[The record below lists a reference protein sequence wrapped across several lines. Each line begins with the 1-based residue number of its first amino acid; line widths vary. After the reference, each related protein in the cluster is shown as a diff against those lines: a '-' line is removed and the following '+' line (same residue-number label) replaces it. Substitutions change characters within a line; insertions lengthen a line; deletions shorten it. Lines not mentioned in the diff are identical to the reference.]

1 MILPP
6 LLCHAATAPVSAPAK
21 QAFAFMADGVKL
33 GRWALGCL
41 DTKEIEPGLFAGRS
55 QFTGGIGYV
64 RIAADPA
71 LLNVDYHVGA
81 ARNALSH
88 QNTARI
94 IAGAAL
100 GRAADSCMVT
110 LIAWRTAGMSDD
122 DWRLICATHES
133 EIYVVKS
140 MIEREIP

>member
-6 LLCHAATAPVSAPAK
+6 PLCHAACTTVSAPTNR
-21 QAFAFMADGVKL
+21 AFAFMADGLKL

-64 RIAADPA
+64 RIVSDKT
-71 LLNVDYHVGA
+71 LLNIDYHVGA
-81 ARNALSH
+81 APNALSH
-88 QNTARI
+88 QNTTRVV
-94 IAGAAL
+94 AGPSL
-100 GRAADSCMVT
+100 GRSSDSCVVT
-110 LIAWRTAGMSDD
+110 LLAWRTAGMSDD

-140 MIEREIP
+140 MIERELP

>member
-6 LLCHAATAPVSAPAK
+6 PLCHAATATVGAPADR
-21 QAFAFMADGVKL
+21 AFRFMADGIKL

-41 DTKEIEPGLFAGRS
+41 DTKEIEPGLFSGRS

-64 RIAADPA
+64 RIAADQD
-71 LLNVDYHVGA
+71 LRNVDYHVGA
-81 ARNALSH
+81 ASNALSH

-94 IAGAAL
+94 VAGPAL
-100 GRAADSCMVT
+100 GRSADSCVVT
-110 LIAWRTAGMSDD
+110 LLAWRTAGMSDD

-140 MIEREIP
+140 TIERETA